1 VTGRHLAV
9 LARLGLGFVLLT
21 GGEDFHASAQT
32 AATPAAPTKSSAS
45 KSSTAKK
52 KQSAPRKRAAVS
64 RHTPHRAQLR
74 EAFIASTELRPM
86 AQQLAT
92 FRSPEAYAGVL
103 HYAQTHTGEAAAAA
117 YLALGHAYYQDKR
130 DEDAVHAFQRAD
142 QLTTELNDYAVY
154 LEALALEQGNHSDQ
168 ALALLSGY
176 SAKFPESI
184 FNGNLPIIIARMQVE
199 ASQPQAALTTLRAA
213 TGLAGRA
220 DYIYLKARA
229 LQITGDNV
237 GAAQLYRHIYKTLP
251 LTAEAK
257 QSQQQLTA
265 LPATGVVLTA
275 EDQHVHADD
284 LYAAHRYAEAEA
296 EYLALDK
303 HPDVSAQLRNDLRL
317 DAAAC
322 AFKLKRLSKAMLQN
336 LPDTQDDH
344 GAERLY
350 LLMEDARTRADTE
363 AQRSIVAQMEKRFPQ
378 SQWLEEAL
386 YSSGNMYFLKKD
398 YPSAI
403 DFFQQLLRFFPHSSY
418 AAYSHWKTA
427 WLNYRM
433 GNYAVAGRLFD
444 EQIAGY
450 SGGTEFPDALYWRGR
465 VLEDFD
471 HQPARAKAYYQA
483 LSNAYHNYYFGDLA
497 RQRLNG
503 LSNVTAESVPLVA
516 GVHAV
521 HPKPL
526 SDHVPEDDVHVIRAR
541 LLGNAGLNEY
551 IAQEIHL
558 SPESADWAQ
567 YAELQIYA
575 QAGETY
581 RALQVAKRI
590 TPSYY
595 AVPVDSIPPNY
606 WKVLFPLPYWQE
618 VRANSEKNGLDPYL
632 VLSLMRQESEFNP
645 SVVSYANAYGLMQ
658 LLPSTGKS
666 MAHAA
671 GLHPFATGDLLN
683 PPVNI
688 QLGTLY
694 LKQTL
699 DKFHGQVEYA
709 LAAYNAGDDRIQD
722 WLATGNYKDVP
733 EFVESIPFTQTRD
746 YVQAILRNE
755 GMYKRLN
762 GVAVE

>member
-1 VTGRHLAV
+1 MTGKQFVFFAGLA
-9 LARLGLGFVLLT
+9 LGFALMPARAHSRT
-21 GGEDFHASAQT
+21 SPQSTASSGTTKKAKPAT
-32 AATPAAPTKSSAS
+32 SKKKAAPKKKVAATH
-45 KSSTAKK
+45 
-52 KQSAPRKRAAVS
+52 
-64 RHTPHRAQLR
+64 HTVHKAQLR

-92 FRSPEAYAGVL
+92 FRSPDAYAGVL

-117 YLALGHAYYQDKR
+117 YLALGHAYYLDKR
-130 DEDAVHAFQRAD
+130 DDDAVHAFQRAD
-142 QLTTELNDYAVY
+142 QLTTELNDYAEY
-154 LEALALEQGNHSDQ
+154 LEGLALEQGNHPDQ
-168 ALALLSGY
+168 ALALLTGY

-184 FNGNLPIIIARMQVE
+184 FNGNLPVVLARLQVE
-199 ASQPQAALTTLRAA
+199 NNQPQAALITLRAA
-213 TGLAGRA
+213 TGLAGRP
-220 DYIYLKARA
+220 DYNYLKARA

-237 GAAQLYRHIYKTLP
+237 GAAQLYRHIYKTMP
-251 LTAEAK
+251 LTTEAK

-265 LPATGVVLTA
+265 LAATGVVLTA

-296 EYLALDK
+296 EYLALEQ
-303 HPDVSAQLRNDLRL
+303 HPDVSARLRDDLRL

-322 AFKLKRLSKAMLQN
+322 AFKLKRLTKSMLQN

-350 LLMEDARTRADTE
+350 LLMEDARTRDDTE
-363 AQRSIVAQMEKRFPQ
+363 SQRSIVADMEKRFPQ

-418 AAYSHWKTA
+418 AAYSQWKTA

-433 GNYAVAGRLFD
+433 GNYAIAGRLFD
-444 EQIAGY
+444 EHIAGY

-483 LSNAYHNYYFGDLA
+483 LSTAFHNYYFGVVA
-497 RQRLNG
+497 RQRLAG
-503 LSNVTAESVPLVA
+503 LSDVTAEAVPLVA
-516 GVHAV
+516 GIHAV

-526 SDHVPEDDVHVIRAR
+526 SDRVPEDDVHVIRAR

-551 IAQEIHL
+551 IAQEIKL
-558 SPESADWAQ
+558 SPDSADWAQ

-581 RALQVAKRI
+581 RALQVAKKI
-590 TPSYY
+590 TQSYY
-595 AVPVDSIPPNY
+595 AVPIDSIPPSY
-606 WKVLFPLPYWQE
+606 WKVLFPLPYWE
-618 VRANSEKNGLDPYL
+618 DVKANSEKHGLDPYL

-762 GVAVE
+762 GVAAE

>member
-1 VTGRHLAV
+1 
-9 LARLGLGFVLLT
+9 
-21 GGEDFHASAQT
+21 
-32 AATPAAPTKSSAS
+32 
-45 KSSTAKK
+45 
-52 KQSAPRKRAAVS
+52 
-64 RHTPHRAQLR
+64 
-74 EAFIASTELRPM
+74 M

-103 HYAQTHTGEAAAAA
+103 RYAQSHGGEAAAAA
-117 YLALGHAYYQDKR
+117 YLALGHAYYADKKS
-130 DEDAVHAFQRAD
+130 EDAVHAFQRAD
-142 QLTTELNDYAVY
+142 QLTSELNDYAVY
-154 LEALALEQGNHSDQ
+154 LEALALEQGSHPDQ
-168 ALALLSGY
+168 ALTRLAGY
-176 SAKFPESI
+176 ADKYPDSI
-184 FNGNLPIIIARMQVE
+184 FLGSLPVVIARMQL
-199 ASQPQAALTTLRAA
+199 ANNQAQLCLATLRAA

-220 DYIYLKARA
+220 DYLFLKARA
-229 LQITGDNV
+229 LQQTGDNI
-237 GAAQLYRHIYKTLP
+237 GAAQIYRHIYKTLP
-251 LTAEAK
+251 LTNEAK
-257 QSQQQLTA
+257 QSQQQLTS
-265 LPATGVVLTA
+265 LTATGVVLTA
-275 EDQHVHADD
+275 DDQHVHADD

-296 EYLALDK
+296 EYVALQE
-303 HPDVSAQLRNDLRL
+303 HPDVSAKLRNDLRL

-322 AFKLKRLSKAMLQN
+322 AFKLKRLTKSMLQS

-350 LLMEDARTRADTE
+350 LLMEDARTRDDSE
-363 AQRSIVAQMEKRFPQ
+363 AQRSIVADMEHRFPQ

-386 YSSGNMYFLKKD
+386 NSSGNMYFLKKD

-418 AAYSHWKTA
+418 AAYSQWKTA

-433 GNYAVAGRLFD
+433 GNYELAGHLFD
-444 EQIAGY
+444 EHIAGY
-450 SGGTEFPDALYWRGR
+450 GGGSEYPDALYWRGR
-465 VLEDFD
+465 VLEDFE

-483 LSNAYHNYYFGDLA
+483 LSYAFHNYYFGVLA

-503 LSNVTAESVPLVA
+503 LANVTAEPVPLVA
-516 GVHAV
+516 GIHPV
-521 HPKPL
+521 HPKVL

-551 IAQEIHL
+551 IAQEIKL
-558 SPESADWAQ
+558 SPDSADWAQ

-595 AVPVDSIPPNY
+595 AVPIDSIPANY
-606 WKVLFPLPYWQE
+606 WKVLFPLPYWQD
-618 VRANSEKNGLDPYL
+618 VRVNSEKNGLDPYL

-666 MAHAA
+666 TAHAA
-671 GLHPFATGDLLN
+671 GLHPFTTSDLLN

-694 LKQTL
+694 LKQTM

-722 WLATGNYKDVP
+722 WLATGHYKDVP

-755 GMYKRLN
+755 GMYKQLN
-762 GVAVE
+762 GVAAE

>member
-1 VTGRHLAV
+1 
-9 LARLGLGFVLLT
+9 
-21 GGEDFHASAQT
+21 
-32 AATPAAPTKSSAS
+32 
-45 KSSTAKK
+45 
-52 KQSAPRKRAAVS
+52 
-64 RHTPHRAQLR
+64 
-74 EAFIASTELRPM
+74 M

-103 HYAQTHTGEAAAAA
+103 RYAQSHGGEAAAAA
-117 YLALGHAYYQDKR
+117 YLALGHAYYADKKS
-130 DEDAVHAFQRAD
+130 EDAVHAFQRAD
-142 QLTTELNDYAVY
+142 QLTSELNDYAVY
-154 LEALALEQGNHSDQ
+154 LEALALEQGSHPDQ
-168 ALALLSGY
+168 ALTRLAGY
-176 SAKFPESI
+176 ADKYPDSI
-184 FNGNLPIIIARMQVE
+184 FLGSLPVVIARMQL
-199 ASQPQAALTTLRAA
+199 ANNQAQLCLATLRAA

-220 DYIYLKARA
+220 DYLFLKARA
-229 LQITGDNV
+229 LQQTGDNI
-237 GAAQLYRHIYKTLP
+237 GAAQIYRHIYKTLP
-251 LTAEAK
+251 LTNEAK
-257 QSQQQLTA
+257 QSQQQLTS
-265 LPATGVVLTA
+265 LTATGVVLTA
-275 EDQHVHADD
+275 DDQHVHADD

-296 EYLALDK
+296 EYVALQE
-303 HPDVSAQLRNDLRL
+303 HPDVSAKLRNDLRL

-322 AFKLKRLSKAMLQN
+322 AFKLKRLTKSMLQS

-350 LLMEDARTRADTE
+350 LLMEDARTRDDSE
-363 AQRSIVAQMEKRFPQ
+363 AQRSIVADMEHRFPQ

-386 YSSGNMYFLKKD
+386 NSSGNMYFLKKD

-418 AAYSHWKTA
+418 AAYSQWKTA

-433 GNYAVAGRLFD
+433 GNYELAGHLFD
-444 EQIAGY
+444 EHIAGY
-450 SGGTEFPDALYWRGR
+450 GGGSEYPDALYWRGR
-465 VLEDFD
+465 VLEDFE

-483 LSNAYHNYYFGDLA
+483 LSYAFHNYYFGVLA

-503 LSNVTAESVPLVA
+503 LANVTAEPVPLVA
-516 GVHAV
+516 GIHPV
-521 HPKPL
+521 HPKVL

-551 IAQEIHL
+551 IAQEIKL
-558 SPESADWAQ
+558 SPDSGDWAQ

-595 AVPVDSIPPNY
+595 AVPIDSIPANY
-606 WKVLFPLPYWQE
+606 WKVLFPLPYWQD
-618 VRANSEKNGLDPYL
+618 VRVNSEKNGLDPYL

-666 MAHAA
+666 TAHAA
-671 GLHPFATGDLLN
+671 GLHPFTTSDLLN

-694 LKQTL
+694 LKQTM

-722 WLATGNYKDVP
+722 WLATGHYKDVP

-755 GMYKRLN
+755 GMYKQLN
-762 GVAVE
+762 GVAAE